1 MAEVSSSTRRLAA
14 IALTLAGLLTAAA
27 RGHAQQADGPAAE
40 ALDLGDCPDT
50 PSDFEQGK
58 RYVCAC
64 PVTDASAA
72 IYGSGVYT
80 TDSDLCTAAVHAGA
94 IEKDKGG
101 RVTVTVVP
109 SPPVFKGTTQHG
121 VKSNVWTR
129 PFDSA
134 FTIAPAPAE

>member
-1 MAEVSSSTRRLAA
+1 MATARIPERFSAGQALRLRLPGHGRRV
-14 IALTLAGLLTAAA
+14 
-27 RGHAQQADGPAAE
+27 R
-40 ALDLGDCPDT
+40 
-50 PSDFEQGK
+50 
-58 RYVCAC
+58 
-64 PVTDASAA
+64 A

-101 RVTVTVVP
+101 RVT
-109 SPPVFKGTTQHG
+109 SHRRPVATRLQRRAPEHG